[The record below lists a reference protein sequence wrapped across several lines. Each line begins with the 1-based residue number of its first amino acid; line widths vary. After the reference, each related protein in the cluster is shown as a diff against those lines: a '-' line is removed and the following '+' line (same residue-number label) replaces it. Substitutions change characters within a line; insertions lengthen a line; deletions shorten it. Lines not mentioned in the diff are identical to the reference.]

1 MHKLQPG
8 TALGHL
14 VRGPAGEGP
23 GPAGMYGGFSPG
35 GSPRAARGR
44 YRGRGKLGE
53 DRKPGSAATSALAVV
68 ALVFMAWRFYLDRQ
82 STAAVLGSAAGV
94 HAKDK
99 LVVPSPP
106 PQREMPCL
114 DFDKNCP
121 KMAAAGRCEED
132 AIFLMGVFDGKGGMM
147 KPGRCSRSCG
157 ACVPSKEQLEWEEK
171 RREEKKREAE
181 EFEHLLG
188 KGDGGG
194 GEDQRQAAG
203 LAGGMRYDIV

>member
-1 MHKLQPG
+1 MHKFQPG
-8 TALGHL
+8 TAFGRL

-147 KPGRCSRSCG
+147 KGNINLLRSCQGRCGAGALSRPILERPG
-157 ACVPSKEQLEWEEK
+157 ARISVT
-171 RREEKKREAE
+171 R
-181 EFEHLLG
+181 
-188 KGDGGG
+188 
-194 GEDQRQAAG
+194 AAWCAI
-203 LAGGMRYDIV
+203 L